1 MVVLVAE
8 VTSQSSLAVRF
19 LRNELELGLRV
30 VFEKSAVWGE
40 IAFSFNLWCAPLLWH
55 RDFFWENENLFLSPG
70 AHHYCLTNGNCHG
83 PGSHL
88 SRTLPF
94 QCYFPN
100 LKPPPPPTSFH
111 LISQINHPGEE
122 EAKYV
127 FQEHLLFKSS
137 NSSKVRNTIQELN
150 SSSSFSS
157 D

>member
-1 MVVLVAE
+1 MLTLVE
-8 VTSQSSLAVRF
+8 
-19 LRNELELGLRV
+19 NELECEIPEERIRIVTEG
-30 VFEKSAVWGE
+30 VFWKIS
-40 IAFSFNLWCAPLLWH
+40 SFGRYCLFFQPLV
-55 RDFFWENENLFLSPG
+55 RTITMTPRFFWENENLFLSPG

-127 FQEHLLFKSS
+127 FQEHIFKHLLFKSS
-137 NSSKVRNTIQELN
+137 NSIKMRYHTRIE
-150 SSSSFSS
+150 
-157 D
+157 